1 MDPVWSVRDE
11 ELLAQ
16 TPALQAKLARW
27 VAWEGVRL
35 HTEGRSATLLRVQPP
50 FIQIEISDVTAAAE
64 PLEDR
69 LRAGA
74 EWSVVPVCVRTT
86 VTRARA
92 LDLPAAPDVLRA
104 AVADAGWAGDPGQGV
119 RLQDTLRGIAG
130 LQMEEEGRT
139 LESALAADLM
149 FVPCGPSGF

>member
-16 TPALQAKLARW
+16 TPALQAQLARW

-74 EWSVVPVCVRTT
+74 EWPGFAPRGQCSI
-86 VTRARA
+86 AR
-92 LDLPAAPDVLRA
+92 
-104 AVADAGWAGDPGQGV
+104 GWP
-119 RLQDTLRGIAG
+119 T
-130 LQMEEEGRT
+130 
-139 LESALAADLM
+139 
-149 FVPCGPSGF
+149 